1 MCCLHVWIY
10 QILPRNRIGRCRAGG
25 KTASLGEL
33 YSALASQ
40 GVAVPNGFA
49 VTADAYREALSRD
62 GVADKLH
69 RLLDG
74 IDKSKIRQL
83 AGKAA
88 KAREVIYKAM
98 DTPLLREQIVEAY
111 RQLEREAG
119 IGVAVAV
126 RSSATAEDLPT
137 ASFAGQHESFLNVRG
152 PKDLFEACRRC
163 FASIFTDRAISY
175 RIDNG
180 FDHFKVALSVAVM
193 KMIRSDLAASGVVF
207 TLDTETG
214 FRDVVFVTGCYG
226 LGETIVQGQVDPD
239 EFYVHKPTLSQGFRR
254 VLRRRLGAKQIRMIY
269 GKRGSSHATST
280 RNVPDAERQKFCISD
295 AEVLSLA
302 EIAVRIEAHYS
313 KHAGVSMPM
322 DIEWAKEGVDGKL
335 YIIQARPETVA
346 SQRSSDFYETYN
358 LKGHGPVIVNGRA
371 VGEKIA
377 SGRTRRISTARDLA
391 AFRPG
396 EILVA
401 PATSPDWEPVMK
413 IAAGIITDKGGR
425 TCHAAIVARE
435 LGIPAVVGATHATEK
450 IKSGTDV
457 TICCAEGD
465 IGSVYQGAVAFDVT
479 RTPVSELRQPRTA
492 IMVNVGTPEMAFR
505 TAMQPQAGV
514 GLARME
520 FIISEHIGVHPMAL
534 LKPEKVTSTKARTAI
549 ARLTKGFKSPADFFI
564 QRLAEGVG
572 TIAAAFYPKPVIV
585 RLSDFKTNEY
595 ASLIG
600 GEGFEPREENPMLG
614 FRGASR
620 YSHPAYTEGFALEC
634 AALRLVRKEM
644 GLSNLRVMVPFCR
657 TVEEGRRVIA
667 TMAANG
673 LRRGEDGLEIYV
685 MCEIPNNVIQID
697 AFSRLFDGFSIGS
710 NDLTQLTLGVD
721 RDSDIV
727 AFDFDERDPGMLEMF
742 RQAVVGAKRNRR
754 HIGICGEAPAN
765 YPEIARYLTGLG
777 IDSIS
782 VNPSSVFRTMAVVS
796 DAEANQPKSETRGL
810 LSL

>member
-1 MCCLHVWIY
+1 MTGYIRSFHE
-10 QILPRNRIGRCRAGG
+10 IGLADVGLVGG

-33 YSALASQ
+33 YSALSSQ
-40 GVAVPNGFA
+40 GIAVPNGFA
-49 VTADAYREALSRD
+49 ITADAYREALARD
-62 GVADKLH
+62 NVAGDLH
-69 RLLDG
+69 RLLDA
-74 IDKSKIRQL
+74 IDKSNIRQL
-83 AGKAA
+83 TKNAA
-88 KAREVIYKAM
+88 KARALIYEAT
-98 DTPLLREQIVEAY
+98 DTPLLRKQVVDAY
-111 RQLEREAG
+111 QQLEREAG
-119 IGVAVAV
+119 AGIAVAV

-152 PKDLFEACRRC
+152 PDDLLEACRRC

-193 KMIRSDLAASGVVF
+193 KMVRSDLAASGVIF
-207 TLDTETG
+207 TLDTESG

-239 EFYVHKPTLSQGFRR
+239 EFYVHKPTLREGYRH

-269 GKRGSSHATST
+269 GKRGADHATLT
-280 RNVPDAERQKFCISD
+280 RKVSQSERQKFCISD
-295 AEVLSLA
+295 PEVLSLA

-313 KHAGVSMPM
+313 EHAGAAMPM
-322 DIEWAKEGVDGKL
+322 DIEWAKDGADGKL

-346 SQRSSDFYETYN
+346 SRRSADVYEIYN
-358 LKGHGPVIVNGRA
+358 LRERGSVIVEGRA

-377 SGRTRRISTARDLA
+377 SGRTRRVVSARDLA

-401 PATSPDWEPVMK
+401 SATSPDWEPVMK

-425 TCHAAIVARE
+425 TCHAAIIARE
-435 LGIPAVVGATHATEK
+435 LGIPAVVGATLATER
-450 IKSGTDV
+450 IKSGTEV
-457 TICCAEGD
+457 TICCSEGD
-465 IGSVYQGAVAFDVT
+465 VGRVYQGKVAFDVT
-479 RTPVSELRQPRTA
+479 KTSVSELRQPRTA

-520 FIISEHIGVHPMAL
+520 FIISAHIGVHPMAL
-534 LKPEKVTSTKARTAI
+534 LKPDKIKSAKARAEI
-549 ARLTKGFKSPADFFI
+549 VRLVRGFKTPADFFV
-564 QRLAEGVG
+564 QRLAEGIG

-595 ASLIG
+595 ARLLG
-600 GEGFEPREENPMLG
+600 GDNFEPREDNPMLG

-620 YSHPAYTEGFALEC
+620 YSHPAYLEGFALEC

-657 TVEEGRRVIA
+657 TVQEGERVIA
-667 TMAANG
+667 TMAVNG
-673 LRRGEDGLEIYV
+673 LKRGEDGLEIYV

-742 RQAVVGAKRNRR
+742 RLAIVGAKRNGR

-765 YPEIARYLTGLG
+765 YPEIARYLTRLG
-777 IDSIS
+777 VDSIS
-782 VNPSSVFRTMAVVS
+782 VNPSSVFRTMAVVA
-796 DAEANQPKSETRGL
+796 DAEANPPKSAT
-810 LSL
+810 

>member
-1 MCCLHVWIY
+1 MTRYIRSFLELGLNDVG
-10 QILPRNRIGRCRAGG
+10 LVGG

-49 VTADAYREALSRD
+49 ITADAYRDALSQP
-62 GVADKLH
+62 GVVEELH

-74 IDKSKIRQL
+74 LDKSKIKRL
-83 AGKAA
+83 AATAA
-88 KAREVIYKAM
+88 RARDVVYRAM
-98 DTPLLREQIVEAY
+98 DTAPVRDQIVAAY
-111 RQLEREAG
+111 RQLEQEAG
-119 IGVAVAV
+119 KGVAVAV
-126 RSSATAEDLPT
+126 RSSATAEDLPN
-137 ASFAGQHESFLNVRG
+137 ASFAGQHESYLNVRG

-180 FDHFKVALSVAVM
+180 FDHFKVFLSVAVM
-193 KMIRSDLAASGVVF
+193 KMVRSDIGASGVIF
-207 TLDTETG
+207 TLDTESG

-239 EFYVHKPTLSQGFRR
+239 EFYVHKPTLAQGFRR
-254 VLRRRLGAKQIRMIY
+254 VLRRRLGGKHIRMIY
-269 GKRGSSHATST
+269 GKRGGSHATLT
-280 RNVPDAERQKFCISD
+280 RNVPEAERRRFCISD
-295 AEVLSLA
+295 AEVVNLA
-302 EIAVRIEAHYS
+302 DIAVRIEAHYS
-313 KHAGVSMPM
+313 KHAGTPMPM
-322 DIEWAKEGVDGKL
+322 DIEWAKDGADGRL

-346 SQRSSDFYETYN
+346 SQRSADVYETYA
-358 LKGHGPVIVNGRA
+358 LKGRSPVVVTGRA

-377 SGRTRRISTARDLA
+377 AGRTRRIASKRDLS
-391 AFRPG
+391 AFKPG

-413 IAAGIITDKGGR
+413 IAGGIITDKGGR

-450 IKSGTDV
+450 LKTGTNV
-457 TICCAEGD
+457 TISCAEGD
-465 IGSVYQGAVAFDVT
+465 IGNVYRGTVAFDVT
-479 RTPVSELRQPRTA
+479 RTPLSELKAPRTP

-505 TAMQPQAGV
+505 TAMQPQSGV

-534 LKPEKVTSTKARTAI
+534 LKPGKIASAKAKAAI
-549 ARLTKGFKSPADFFI
+549 ARLVAGYKSPSDFFV
-564 QRLAEGVG
+564 QRLSEGVG

-595 ASLIG
+595 ASLLG
-600 GEGFEPREENPMLG
+600 GEAFEPREENPMLG

-620 YSHPAYTEGFALEC
+620 YSHPAYAEGFALEC
-634 AALRLVRKEM
+634 AALRRVRDEM
-644 GLSNLRVMVPFCR
+644 GLSNLRIMVPFCR
-657 TVEEGRRVIA
+657 TVEEGKRVIA

-673 LRRGEDGLEIYV
+673 LRRGENGLELYV

-697 AFSRLFDGFSIGS
+697 AFSQLFDGFSIGS

-742 RQAVVGAKRNRR
+742 RLAVTGAKRNGR
-754 HIGICGEAPAN
+754 HVGICGEAPAN
-765 YPEIARYLTGLG
+765 YPEIARYLTKLG

-782 VNPSSVFRTMAVVS
+782 VNPSSVFRTMAAVLE
-796 DAEANQPKSETRGL
+796 AEAAPAKTGA
-810 LSL
+810 